1 MVSIVV
7 LANAVPEVAPE
18 KTGLLYCTDAVAF
31 WVITLP
37 NKLNCVFVDVDPR
50 HNADPPSL
58 DLTLFMLEVPD
69 IEANE
74 SQTSCPLAPINPAGI
89 VTLLAVISEVLPVVA
104 APTVKLYAAEP
115 GPLV

>member
-1 MVSIVV
+1 MSTVV
-7 LANAVPEVAPE
+7 LVSVDDDVDPE
-18 KTGLLYCTDAVAF
+18 KAGLLYCTDAVAF

-37 NKLNCVFVDVDPR
+37 NKLNCVFVDVAPR
-50 HNADPPSL
+50 HNAGAPSL
-58 DLTLFMLEVPD
+58 NLTLFWLEVPD

-104 APTVKLYAAEP
+104 APTVKS
-115 GPLV
+115 